1 MSRRISHKG
10 LKRQKNINTDKIIMK
25 IIGLYSGKLTNIGKK
40 RSPTG
45 IYKQSMPQVSVDES
59 GIIGDIQA
67 DKRFHGGPEKAL
79 HQYALSSYEKIIK
92 RYPLLHQQA
101 NSGMIGEN
109 LSVTDMNEH
118 NVCIGDIYKVGSAIL
133 QVSSPR
139 MPCWKID
146 AKFKQPDLHQF
157 INQHRLNG
165 WYYRVLQAGDMTL
178 NDEFILQQRPNTD
191 VTVDTLLKVIDA
203 EAERQLLELVS
214 NAIGLDPEWQHRLQ
228 QKYPLS

>member
-1 MSRRISHKG
+1 
-10 LKRQKNINTDKIIMK
+10 MK
-25 IIGLYSGKLTNIGKK
+25 IIGLYSGKLSNIGEK

-45 IYKQSMPQVSVDES
+45 IYKKSVEQVSVDVL

-101 NSGMIGEN
+101 KPGMIGEN
-109 LSVTDMNEH
+109 LSATDMNEH
-118 NVCIGDIYKVGSAIL
+118 NVCIGDIYQVGQAII

-139 MPCWKID
+139 IPCWKID

-157 INQHRLNG
+157 ISQHRLNG
-165 WYYRVLQAGDMTL
+165 WYYRVVQAGDITL
-178 NDEFILQQRPNTD
+178 NDKLILQQRPNTKI
-191 VTVDTLLKVIDA
+191 TVDTMLRVIYGEA
-203 EAERQLLELVS
+203 EAQVIGLAA
-214 NAIGLDPEWQHRLQ
+214 NAIGLDPEWQKRLN
-228 QKYPLS
+228 KKCHLA

>member
-1 MSRRISHKG
+1 
-10 LKRQKNINTDKIIMK
+10 MK

-146 AKFKQPDLHQF
+146 AKFKPDLHQF

>member
-1 MSRRISHKG
+1 
-10 LKRQKNINTDKIIMK
+10 MK

-45 IYKQSMPQVSVDES
+45 IYKQSMSQVSVDES

-178 NDEFILQQRPNTD
+178 NDVFILQQRPNTD
-191 VTVDTLLKVIDA
+191 VTVDTLLKVINAKA
-203 EAERQLLELVS
+203 EGQLLELVS

-228 QKYPLS
+228 KIPIELENETI

>member
-1 MSRRISHKG
+1 
-10 LKRQKNINTDKIIMK
+10 MK

-45 IYKQSMPQVSVDES
+45 IYKQSMSQVSVDES

-178 NDEFILQQRPNTD
+178 NDVFILQQRPNTD
-191 VTVDTLLKVIDA
+191 VTVDTLLKVINAKA
-203 EAERQLLELVS
+203 EGQLLELVS

-228 QKYPLS
+228 KISIELENETI